1 MVKPNR
7 TFTLPELKAYV
18 REKKLNKPEIK
29 LSMKKA
35 DLVAGLK
42 KHGHWDNKADARIE
56 LRRRRRNRRKRREL
70 LMLRILNQRQL
81 NQKQRRQ
88 NLKVKYIMLDMTDS
102 VMRSSI

>member
-56 LRRRRRNRRKRREL
+56 LKKGTKPPMTKKKKN
-70 LMLRILNQRQL
+70 N
-81 NQKQRRQ
+81 NKQS
-88 NLKVKYIMLDMTDS
+88 NKKAEGTFNVKNTTPASVKY
-102 VMRSSI
+102 